1 MRYERRDPRPE
12 DLQQIEELK
21 SVIESQDRDLRLL
34 TEQFREMQLHERELQ
49 QRLFQQQ
56 QQPPPQPPRRAKNRG
71 KQQPNQQNDQS
82 IVEDLPQQQQQQ
94 QQQPPQIQIQPM
106 SSSVPIVCDVIYEE
120 NEADL
125 IKEEQEQQAEPVE
138 QVQKI
143 AQPEPAEQ
151 IQMIE
156 AEEVIVDVPESEI
169 ETMTSDVHSTE
180 PVFIDS
186 LPDLPT
192 EQDFPEVEGSYQNPD
207 EHKQE
212 IPVIQIDQ
220 LPQLEKVDLEVSIPV
235 PTPSIIITEESGE
248 STEPETVEVCITTVI
263 ELPAPTPI
271 KPVEIQPPAKSAQSE
286 FDEIQQKVQSMPE
299 MIVIRE
305 PDVVAE
311 AKAAVA
317 ATFDVASSVDVVVC
331 SPESRSSST

>member
-56 QQPPPQPPRRAKNRG
+56 QQQQPPQPPRRAKNRG
-71 KQQPNQQNDQS
+71 KQQPNQQNDQPL
-82 IVEDLPQQQQQQ
+82 VEDQPQQQQ

-125 IKEEQEQQAEPVE
+125 IKEEQEEQEEQVETVE
-138 QVQKI
+138 QVQHT
-143 AQPEPAEQ
+143 AQSDQAED
-151 IQMIE
+151 IQMVE
-156 AEEVIVDVPESEI
+156 VNEVIVDVPESEI

-186 LPDLPT
+186 LADSPT
-192 EQDFPEVEGSYQNPD
+192 EVEDGNQNSD

-220 LPQLEKVDLEVSIPV
+220 LPKLEKVESEVSIPA

-263 ELPAPTPI
+263 ELPTPTPI
-271 KPVEIQPPAKSAQSE
+271 KPVEIQPPAEPAQSE
-286 FDEIQQKVQSMPE
+286 FDEMQQKVQSMPE

-311 AKAAVA
+311 AKGAVA
-317 ATFDVASSVDVVVC
+317 ATYDVASSVDVVVC
-331 SPESRSSST
+331 SPGPRSSST

>member
-34 TEQFREMQLHERELQ
+34 TEQFREMQLHEKQLQ

-56 QQPPPQPPRRAKNRG
+56 QQQPPQPPRRAKNRG
-71 KQQPNQQNDQS
+71 KQQPNQQNDQPL
-82 IVEDLPQQQQQQ
+82 VEEQPKPKQQQ

-125 IKEEQEQQAEPVE
+125 IKEEQEDQDD
-138 QVQKI
+138 
-143 AQPEPAEQ
+143 Q
-151 IQMIE
+151 IQADQIHI
-156 AEEVIVDVPESEI
+156 AETKEIIVDVPESEI
-169 ETMTSDVHSTE
+169 ETLTSDVHSTE
-180 PVFIDS
+180 PIFIDS
-186 LPDLPT
+186 FPDSLT
-192 EQDFPEVEGSYQNPD
+192 EHVSPNLEDASQISD
-207 EHKQE
+207 EHNQE

-220 LPQLEKVDLEVSIPV
+220 LPKLEKVNLEVSIPV

-248 STEPETVEVCITTVI
+248 STEPETEEVCITTVI
-263 ELPAPTPI
+263 ELPAPTST
-271 KPVEIQPPAKSAQSE
+271 KRVDFQPPAEPTQSE

-331 SPESRSSST
+331 SPGPRSSST

>member
-34 TEQFREMQLHERELQ
+34 TEQFREMQLHEKQLQ

-56 QQPPPQPPRRAKNRG
+56 QQQPPQPPRRAKNRG
-71 KQQPNQQNDQS
+71 KQQPNQQNDQTL
-82 IVEDLPQQQQQQ
+82 VEDQPKPKQQQ

-125 IKEEQEQQAEPVE
+125 IKEEQEDQDD
-138 QVQKI
+138 
-143 AQPEPAEQ
+143 Q
-151 IQMIE
+151 IQADQIHIAE
-156 AEEVIVDVPESEI
+156 AKEIIVDVPESEI
-169 ETMTSDVHSTE
+169 ETLTSDVHSTE
-180 PVFIDS
+180 PIFIDS
-186 LPDLPT
+186 FPDPLT
-192 EQDFPEVEGSYQNPD
+192 EHVSPNLEDASQNSD
-207 EHKQE
+207 EHNQE

-220 LPQLEKVDLEVSIPV
+220 LPKLEKVNLEVSIPV
-235 PTPSIIITEESGE
+235 QTPSIIITEESGE
-248 STEPETVEVCITTVI
+248 STEPETEEVCITTVI
-263 ELPAPTPI
+263 ELPAPTST
-271 KPVEIQPPAKSAQSE
+271 KRVDFQPPAEPTQSE

-331 SPESRSSST
+331 SPGPRSSST

>member
-56 QQPPPQPPRRAKNRG
+56 QQPPQPPRRAKNRG
-71 KQQPNQQNDQS
+71 KQQPNQQNDQP
-82 IVEDLPQQQQQQ
+82 IVEDQPQQQQQQ
-94 QQQPPQIQIQPM
+94 QLPQIQIQPM

-125 IKEEQEQQAEPVE
+125 IKEEQEEQSEQVETVE
-138 QVQKI
+138 QVQQI
-143 AQPEPAEQ
+143 AQPEQAEQ
-151 IQMIE
+151 IQTV
-156 AEEVIVDVPESEI
+156 AVDEVIVDVPESEI
-169 ETMTSDVHSTE
+169 ETLTSNVHSTE

-186 LPDLPT
+186 LPGSPT
-192 EQDFPEVEGSYQNPD
+192 GQAFSEVEDGSESSH

-212 IPVIQIDQ
+212 IPVIQIEQ
-220 LPQLEKVDLEVSIPV
+220 LPKLEKADSKASIPV

-263 ELPAPTPI
+263 DLPVPTPI
-271 KPVEIQPPAKSAQSE
+271 KPVGIQPPAEPSPSE

-331 SPESRSSST
+331 SPGSRSSST

>member
-56 QQPPPQPPRRAKNRG
+56 QQQQPPQPPRRAKNRG
-71 KQQPNQQNDQS
+71 KQQPNQQNEQS
-82 IVEDLPQQQQQQ
+82 LVEDQPQQEQQQQA
-94 QQQPPQIQIQPM
+94 PQIQIQPM

-125 IKEEQEQQAEPVE
+125 IKEEQEAEQVETVE
-138 QVQKI
+138 QVQQT
-143 AQPEPAEQ
+143 ARPDQAEQ
-151 IQMIE
+151 IQLV
-156 AEEVIVDVPESEI
+156 EVDELIVDVPESEI

-186 LPDLPT
+186 LPGSPT
-192 EQDFPEVEGSYQNPD
+192 EQGFPEMEDGNQSSD
-207 EHKQE
+207 ELKQE

-220 LPQLEKVDLEVSIPV
+220 LPKLEKADSEVSLPV

-263 ELPAPTPI
+263 ELPAPTSI
-271 KPVEIQPPAKSAQSE
+271 KPVEPAQSE
-286 FDEIQQKVQSMPE
+286 FDEMQQKVQTMPE

-305 PDVVAE
+305 PDVIAE

-317 ATFDVASSVDVVVC
+317 ATFDVTSSVDVVVC
-331 SPESRSSST
+331 SPGPRSSST

>member
-34 TEQFREMQLHERELQ
+34 TEQFREMQLHEKQLQ

-56 QQPPPQPPRRAKNRG
+56 QQQPPQPPRRAKNRG
-71 KQQPNQQNDQS
+71 KQQPNQQNDQPL
-82 IVEDLPQQQQQQ
+82 VEDQPKPKQQQ

-125 IKEEQEQQAEPVE
+125 IKEEQEDQDD
-138 QVQKI
+138 
-143 AQPEPAEQ
+143 Q
-151 IQMIE
+151 IQADQIHIAE
-156 AEEVIVDVPESEI
+156 AKEIIVDVPESAI
-169 ETMTSDVHSTE
+169 ETLTSDVHSTE
-180 PVFIDS
+180 PIFIDS
-186 LPDLPT
+186 FPDSLT
-192 EQDFPEVEGSYQNPD
+192 EHVSPNLEDASQNSD
-207 EHKQE
+207 EHNQE

-220 LPQLEKVDLEVSIPV
+220 LPKLEKVNLEVSIPV

-248 STEPETVEVCITTVI
+248 STEPETEEVCITTVI
-263 ELPAPTPI
+263 ELPAPTST
-271 KPVEIQPPAKSAQSE
+271 KRVDFQPPAEPTQSE

-331 SPESRSSST
+331 SPGPRSSST